1 MPLWFMSFGGS
12 IPIGNLVGGPIMDAV
27 GARWVLAVGA
37 IAASLN
43 GVLSDLGRL
52 NDDDFLDGE
61 PTSIPETGPSR
72 LH

>member
-1 MPLWFMSFGGS
+1 
-12 IPIGNLVGGPIMDAV
+12 MDAV

-37 IAASLN
+37 IAAAVN
-43 GVLSDLGRL
+43 GVISDLGRL
-52 NDDDFLDGE
+52 DEDDFLDGE

>member
-1 MPLWFMSFGGS
+1 
-12 IPIGNLVGGPIMDAV
+12 MDAV

-37 IAASLN
+37 IAAAVN
-43 GVLSDLGRL
+43 GVVSDLGKL
-52 NDDDFLDGE
+52 AEDDFLDGE